1 MPIIESAKKRVRV
14 TARQTEENRRWK
26 NNMKSAIKEFKTVM
40 AEEPERE
47 EAQQA
52 LDQAFKMIDKAVRHN
67 IIHENNAARKKS
79 RLHREFNQTFADQE

>member
-14 TARQTEENRRWK
+14 TARQTEENRHWK

-40 AEEPERE
+40 AEEPEQE

-52 LDQAFKMIDKAVRHN
+52 LDQAFKMIDKATRHN

-79 RLHREFNQTFADQE
+79 RLHRKFNQKFADQE